1 MEGGL
6 SEETVEEAVKQMQV
20 RTELMHVKPLDLEL
34 VEMIMAWEGTGQ
46 ALSCVDIKFCAG
58 V

>member
-1 MEGGL
+1 MEVGL
-6 SEETVEEAVKQMQV
+6 CEETVEEAVKQMQV

-34 VEMIMAWEGTGQ
+34 VEMIMAWGGTGQ
-46 ALSCVDIKFCAG
+46 ALSCVDICAE